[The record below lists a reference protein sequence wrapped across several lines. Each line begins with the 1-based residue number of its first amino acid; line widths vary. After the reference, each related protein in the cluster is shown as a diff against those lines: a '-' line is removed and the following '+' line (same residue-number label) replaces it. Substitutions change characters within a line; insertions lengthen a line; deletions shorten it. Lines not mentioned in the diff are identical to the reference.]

1 MTASTITT
9 FEHTAHAPPRG
20 RLPMIDVAKGV
31 GILLIVLGHNRIFS
45 SHYGDAANFLAAFR
59 LPFFF
64 FISGVIF
71 SAANRSVGTIA
82 LMRADAWLK
91 PYVMALLVGGL
102 LKVVAGKETVESV
115 LLGIFYGTGFTLGW
129 NVLWFLPHLWLLYV
143 SVAVLVRH
151 GNALIKTPL
160 RKGLLLLFFLCAGFF
175 LMDSFD
181 TVATN
186 PACRRI
192 MEVDPELLHCGL
204 PFSADVLLL
213 SATYFLLGHFLSTP
227 AKAFRLNIAGMLLAI
242 AVSLYLNMQYGFR
255 IDFNMRRYDSLLIS
269 TVQAL
274 AGIYMML
281 CLCTLLARVPRVREM
296 LCYIGRG
303 SLMILIC
310 HAQIQFPLVAMLQNR
325 VPPLMAG
332 IIGFV
337 ACVSASLLIW
347 EICKRN
353 RLLSRLFL
361 PLQWKKKDGAT
372 S

>member
-1 MTASTITT
+1 
-9 FEHTAHAPPRG
+9 
-20 RLPMIDVAKGV
+20 MIDVAKGV
-31 GILLIVLGHNRIFS
+31 GILLIALGHNRIFS

-71 SAANRSVGTIA
+71 SAANRSVGSIA

-91 PYVMALLVGGL
+91 PYVMALLAGGL
-102 LKVVAGKETVESV
+102 LKVMVGKETVESV

-143 SVAVLVRH
+143 SVALLVKY
-151 GNALIKTPL
+151 GGALIETPI
-160 RKGLLLLFFLCAGFF
+160 RKGLLLLTFLCIGF
-175 LMDSFD
+175 LVMDSFD
-181 TVATN
+181 TVVTN
-186 PACRRI
+186 PACHRI
-192 MEVDPELLHCGL
+192 MQVDPELLHCGL

-227 AKAFRLNIAGMLLAI
+227 TKAFQLNVVGMVLAI
-242 AVSLYLNMQYGFR
+242 AISLFLNMQYGFR

-269 TVQAL
+269 TIQAL

-281 CLCTLLARVPRVREM
+281 CLCTLLARVPRLQGM
-296 LCYIGRG
+296 LSYIGRG

-325 VPPLMAG
+325 MPPLAAG

-337 ACVSASLLIW
+337 VCVGASLLIW
-347 EICKRN
+347 ELCKRS
-353 RLLSRLFL
+353 RILSLLFL
-361 PLQWKKKDGAT
+361 PLKWKKKSGAASRHT
-372 S
+372 VPE

>member
-1 MTASTITT
+1 MTASTLSAIT
-9 FEHTAHAPPRG
+9 HPPQTKTRS

-71 SAANRSVGTIA
+71 SAANRSIGNVA
-82 LMRADAWLK
+82 LVRADAWLK
-91 PYVMALLVGGL
+91 PYAMALLIGGM
-102 LKVVAGKETVESV
+102 LKLIVGKETVESV

-143 SVAVLVRH
+143 SVSILVKY
-151 GNALIKTPL
+151 GQELIDSWPK
-160 RKGLLLLFFLCAGFF
+160 KIGLLLTFLCLGFYV
-175 LMDSFD
+175 MGSFD
-181 TVATN
+181 TVADN
-186 PACRRI
+186 PACDRI
-192 MEVDPELLHCGL
+192 MAVDPELLHCGL

-213 SATYFLLGHFLSTP
+213 SATYFLLGHFLATP
-227 AKAFRLNIAGMLLAI
+227 ARTFRFNVIGMAIAI
-242 AVSLYLNMQYGFR
+242 AVSLMLNAQYGFR

-281 CLCTLLARVPRVREM
+281 CVCTLLARIPKVQA
-296 LCYIGRG
+296 LLSYIGRG

-310 HAQIQFPLVAMLQNR
+310 HAQIQFPLVAALQNH
-325 VPPLMAG
+325 VPPLLAG
-332 IIGFV
+332 TIAFV
-337 ACVSASLLIW
+337 SCTAISLMLW

-353 RLLSRLFL
+353 ALLSTLFL
-361 PLQWKKKDGAT
+361 PLNWKKKPA

>member
-1 MTASTITT
+1 MTASTISAL
-9 FEHTAHAPPRG
+9 ERPPETKTRT

-71 SAANRSVGTIA
+71 SAAHRSIGDIA

-91 PYVMALLVGGL
+91 PYAVALLLGGILKLLVG
-102 LKVVAGKETVESV
+102 KETAESV

-143 SVAVLVRH
+143 SVSILVKYGH
-151 GNALIKTPL
+151 GMIDNWPKKIV
-160 RKGLLLLFFLCAGFF
+160 LLLTFLCLGYYV
-175 LMDSFD
+175 MNGFD
-181 TVATN
+181 TVAVN
-186 PACRRI
+186 PACDRI
-192 MEVDPELLHCGL
+192 MTVDAELLHCGL

-213 SATYFLLGHFLSTP
+213 SATYFLLGHFLATP
-227 AKAFRLNIAGMLLAI
+227 ARTFQLNIAGMIIAI
-242 AVSLYLNMQYGFR
+242 VISLILNAQYGFR

-269 TVQAL
+269 TLQAL

-281 CLCTLLARVPRVREM
+281 CVCTLLARIPKVQE
-296 LCYIGRG
+296 LLSYIGRG

-310 HAQIQFPLVAMLQNR
+310 HAQIQFPLVAILQNR
-325 VPPLMAG
+325 MPPLLAG
-332 IIGFV
+332 IIAFV
-337 ACVSASLLIW
+337 VCTGISLLLW

-353 RLLSRLFL
+353 VILSKLFL
-361 PLQWKKKDGAT
+361 PLNWKKKPKN
-372 S
+372 